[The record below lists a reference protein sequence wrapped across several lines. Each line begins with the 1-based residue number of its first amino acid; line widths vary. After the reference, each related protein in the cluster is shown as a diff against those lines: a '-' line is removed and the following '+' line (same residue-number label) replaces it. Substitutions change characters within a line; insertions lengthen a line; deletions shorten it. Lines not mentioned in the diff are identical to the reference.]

1 MYVWG
6 WYGTLLQYRSRSDML
21 SLEAGIA
28 IGEMDSDTK
37 PKPKPPCERLNGG
50 GNEFGGWCVR
60 LRCQLTRKA
69 WAHHYLLM
77 LVKYLCLVRKY

>member
-1 MYVWG
+1 MGVVW
-6 WYGTLLQYRSRSDML
+6 YIPIQYRSRSDML
-21 SLEAGIA
+21 SLVAGIA
-28 IGEMDSDTK
+28 IGEMDTK
-37 PKPKPPCERLNGG
+37 PKPKPPCERLNEG
-50 GNEFGGWCVR
+50 GNEFGGRCVR